1 MPDPPSDGSEVYG
14 AYVKEELDRQQARK
28 ASFESRGLSVITTSG
43 TLVTLLFGL
52 AALSTKQAATF
63 ALPGSSK
70 AFLVTALPFFVLAIA
85 AGLGA
90 NVPWVYRNV
99 TPAGLRATVDD
110 KWGDTPSVARKRVAR
125 TQIDVL
131 EDARKVNGVKAWI
144 VFGAIACELVALV
157 LVGIAVG
164 IVVAD

>member
-43 TLVTLLFGL
+43 TLVTLL
-52 AALSTKQAATF
+52 
-63 ALPGSSK
+63 
-70 AFLVTALPFFVLAIA
+70 FFVLAIA